1 MNAFALH
8 QPGDRTALRW
18 TGSALAIIAVHAGL
32 IAAGI
37 ALYQNHAP
45 PGAAEAT
52 IMIDMAPV
60 SAAPEAS
67 PRDVAPGPEMQQ
79 ADEPSASP
87 PEPQTQQ
94 QVEEQIPPTP
104 LMEKAEVAA
113 PPEQKVEPTPPPPE
127 PAKVTPEKPKP
138 TPEKP
143 KPIRAE
149 VKKKQNDTK
158 PAPRTTAPQRAENV
172 APTNMAAMAGA
183 SRAAAASYRQ
193 LVQAHVQRFKQ
204 YPSGARNGQA
214 GKVTAVVSFT
224 LSRSGQV
231 VAARLASS
239 SGRPALDAEAV
250 ATIRRANPFPP
261 FPPEKTEGSTVFTVP
276 LSYNLTD

>member
-60 SAAPEAS
+60 SAAPTTQ
-67 PRDVAPGPEMQQ
+67 PLDVAPGPERPDSE
-79 ADEPSASP
+79 APSATP
-87 PEPQTQQ
+87 PEPQPQQ
-94 QVEEQIPPTP
+94 QVEQMIPATP
-104 LMEKAEVAA
+104 QVEKAEVVA
-113 PPEQKVEPTPPPPE
+113 PPEQKAEPTPPE
-127 PAKVTPEKPKP
+127 PEKVVTTEPPKP
-138 TPEKP
+138 PQVKP
-143 KPIRAE
+143 KPIKAE
-149 VKKKQNDTK
+149 VKKEKPKDTK
-158 PAPRTTAPQRAENV
+158 FSQRSAPQRAERI
-172 APTNMAAMAGA
+172 APATSASTAGA
-183 SRAAAASYRQ
+183 SQAAANYKQ
-193 LVQAHVQRFKQ
+193 LVQAHVRRFQQ
-204 YPSGARNGQA
+204 YPSGSRSGQA
-214 GKVTAVVSFT
+214 GKVTALVSFT

-276 LSYNLTD
+276 LAYNLTD